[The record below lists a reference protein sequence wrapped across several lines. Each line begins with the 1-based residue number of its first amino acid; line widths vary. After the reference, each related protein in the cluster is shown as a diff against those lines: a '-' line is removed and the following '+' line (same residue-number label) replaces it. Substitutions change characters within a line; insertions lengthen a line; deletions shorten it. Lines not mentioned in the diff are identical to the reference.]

1 MDVDSR
7 TNLPTRI
14 SRVVDHV
21 MLGDVTLEV
30 ELSEWRSVAGLVL
43 PMRIAQRE
51 DRWVLSDLRLTSVRT
66 NDDPGNLVVTDPRP
80 CLDPVVQTGEQ
91 AIAVNVQEIARGVW
105 LLSGPQF
112 NGGFYYTVAVEQSES
127 ILLVEAPENDAR
139 TLAVIAKARELRP
152 GKPLGHLVNTHHH
165 FDHAGG
171 VRAAISQALPIITH
185 DANAD
190 FITNVVYPRR
200 HTIRPDALERNPQRL
215 KLVAVR
221 DKLVLRD
228 SMRTVELYEAKGSQH
243 SWSILLVYL
252 PAERMLIHADLE
264 TPVLVENVEGR
275 GLRVGTLVGLH
286 EGPGPWPPR

>member
-1 MDVDSR
+1 
-7 TNLPTRI
+7 
-14 SRVVDHV
+14 

-30 ELSEWRSVAGLVL
+30 ELSEWRSVAGLVV

-51 DRWVLSDLRLTSVRT
+51 DRWLLSDLRLTSVRT
-66 NDDPGNLVVTDPRP
+66 NEDPGNLAATDSVRG
-80 CLDPVVQTGEQ
+80 LSPVVQSGEP

-105 LLSGPQF
+105 LLSAPQF
-112 NGGFYYTVAVEQSES
+112 NGGFYYTVAIEQSEN

-152 GKPLGHLVNTHHH
+152 SKPIGRLVNTHHH

-171 VRAAISQALPIITH
+171 VRAAISQGLPILTH

-190 FITNVVYPRR
+190 FIENVVYPRR
-200 HTIRPDALERNPQRL
+200 HTIRPDALERNPQPL
-215 KLVAVR
+215 KLTAVR

-228 SMRTVELYEAKGSQH
+228 SMRTVEVYEATGSQH
-243 SWSILLVYL
+243 STSILLVYL
-252 PAERMLIHADLE
+252 PTERMLIQADLE
-264 TPVLVENVEGR
+264 NAVLVENVERR
-275 GLRVGTLVGLH
+275 GLNVGTLVGLH